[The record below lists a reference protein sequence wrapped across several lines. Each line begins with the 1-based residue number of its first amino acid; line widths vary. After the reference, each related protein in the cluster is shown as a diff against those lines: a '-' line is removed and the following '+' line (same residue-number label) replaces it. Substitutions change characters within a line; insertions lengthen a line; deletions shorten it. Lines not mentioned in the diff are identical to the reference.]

1 MTGQSAPLVEVRGLV
16 KQFSVTGHR
25 GAGLV
30 KAVTDVDLD
39 IGAGE
44 TLGLVGKSGS
54 GKTTLARCI
63 LRLLEPTA
71 GSIRLEGID
80 IAHLGGEG
88 LRRMRPRM
96 QVVFQDPVGSLD
108 PRMSVFDLIAEP
120 LYTHRSLSRTE
131 LRANVERLID
141 EVGLA
146 RNLRDRRAHELS
158 GGQCQRVAIARA
170 ISLQPRLLILDEPT
184 SALDVSV
191 QAQVLELLVRL
202 RAEHDLTYL
211 LISHDLGVV
220 RYLCERVAVMYLG
233 RIVEQGP
240 TRQIFEAAQHPY
252 TRALILARPDVD
264 VDGPPRLLLTGEDP
278 QRHSAT
284 VGLCLPPAL
293 LAAGATGAAG
303 GMPHE
308 RAQHDGQRQRP
319 DRRLPLR
326 RPDRR
331 PFRARGEPINRTI
344 GIVAAQV
351 APVPYDREATFR
363 SFERHVRTLAAVF
376 PNLEL
381 YVFPEVYLTAL
392 GSWDDGYPSGYVE
405 SVAEPIGG
413 TLTQRISELSRSVGK
428 WIVPGSIYEASG
440 GDVYNTALVF
450 DPQGELVAR
459 YRKIMPWMPYE
470 TTRPGTELTVFDIP
484 DVGRFRADHL
494 L

>member
-1 MTGQSAPLVEVRGLV
+1 MAPLVQVRGLV
-16 KQFSVTGHR
+16 KEFEVKGHR

-39 IGAGE
+39 IEVGE
-44 TLGLVGKSGS
+44 ALGLVGESGS

-71 GSIRLEGID
+71 GSVRLDGLD
-80 IAHLGGEG
+80 IAHLGGRA
-88 LRRMRPRM
+88 LRRMRPQM

-120 LYTHRSLSRTE
+120 LRAHRGLSRSQ
-131 LRANVERLID
+131 LRASVERLID

-146 RNLRDRRAHELS
+146 QNLRDRRPHELS

-240 TRQIFEAAQHPY
+240 AQQIFEAAQHPY

-264 VDGPPRLLLTGEDP
+264 ADGPPQLLLSGEIP
-278 QRHSAT
+278 SAT
-284 VGLCLPPAL
+284 APPSGCAFHPRCWL
-293 LAAGATGAAG
+293 RERLGRPQECENSVPTIETRQGGAAAC
-303 GMPHE
+303 H
-308 RAQHDGQRQRP
+308 
-319 DRRLPLR
+319 
-326 RPDRR
+326 
-331 PFRARGEPINRTI
+331 F
-344 GIVAAQV
+344 
-351 APVPYDREATFR
+351 
-363 SFERHVRTLAAVF
+363 
-376 PNLEL
+376 
-381 YVFPEVYLTAL
+381 
-392 GSWDDGYPSGYVE
+392 
-405 SVAEPIGG
+405 AE
-413 TLTQRISELSRSVGK
+413 Q
-428 WIVPGSIYEASG
+428 
-440 GDVYNTALVF
+440 
-450 DPQGELVAR
+450 
-459 YRKIMPWMPYE
+459 
-470 TTRPGTELTVFDIP
+470 TT
-484 DVGRFRADHL
+484 GRFEQEVNG
-494 L
+494 